1 MLIINNRENTT
12 FFVMLHIR
20 ILSYNKS
27 IIHFIRCFN
36 TYHFNSSIFILAE
49 NIKSNT
55 IKRHINNAS
64 DAFFQETIL
73 RISHLTLKD
82 GVLYPLTIIYT
93 SLSHTPQTA
102 CTFSACCI
110 YIVCYKNIHNLK
122 IILLKI
128 PDNYQYPA

>member
-1 MLIINNRENTT
+1 MNII
-12 FFVMLHIR
+12 
-20 ILSYNKS
+20 S
-27 IIHFIRCFN
+27 CFN
-36 TYHFNSSIFILAE
+36 TNYFNPSILIFIK

-55 IKRHINNAS
+55 IKRHIDNTFNPL
-64 DAFFQETIL
+64 FQKTIL

-110 YIVCYKNIHNLK
+110 YIVCYKNIHN
-122 IILLKI
+122 
-128 PDNYQYPA
+128 